1 MYLHHLLFYLQV
13 EYIIVKFDDE
23 NHRAT
28 VSLRAD
34 EILPK
39 LQEKEN
45 NDPQSEY
52 CHCWTRKLLNIFIE
66 NVLTAIIYE
75 YMTWLK

>member
-52 CHCWTRKLLNIFIE
+52 CHC
-66 NVLTAIIYE
+66 
-75 YMTWLK
+75 